1 MMVGGGLSVI
11 IVVLFVV
18 VGSICVDGI
27 ETESFLV

>member
-1 MMVGGGLSVI
+1 MVGGGLSVI
-11 IVVLFVV
+11 IVVLIDV